1 MQSVDSDSIAFDCR
15 LQSAWFFLMKLV
27 FGSAGVIGNP
37 MGFARTLG
45 LGIRDFLSVPARTI
59 FQSPTGLI
67 TGMAQG
73 TTSLLSNTVY
83 AISDAA
89 TQFSK
94 AAHKGIV
101 AFTFDDQAASR
112 MEQLQMGAASH
123 SKGVINEVLEKLPCY
138 CPLLFAL
145 LFLLTVYNTPEIYQ
159 FHCYHLFLQG
169 LTGLLQSPIKGAEK
183 HGLPGVLSG
192 IALGVTGLVAKPA
205 ASILQVTGKTA
216 QSIRNRSR
224 LYQMGRQR
232 FRVRFPRPLSR
243 EVPLRP
249 YSWEE
254 ALGTSVLAE
263 AGDGLKLKDEILV
276 TCKALKQAGK
286 FVVISE
292 RLILIVSCSCLVDFG
307 KPEFRGIPADLE
319 WVVESE
325 IGLETV
331 MHADTDQGVV
341 HIVGSSSDT
350 LSRQKQRA
358 KGGGGTTVRW
368 NSPTLPLTQT
378 NLELEHKEDAE
389 NLLQILLSAIERGT
403 NQGWG
408 CRYLLHRSGIK

>member
-1 MQSVDSDSIAFDCR
+1 
-15 LQSAWFFLMKLV
+15 
-27 FGSAGVIGNP
+27 
-37 MGFARTLG
+37 
-45 LGIRDFLSVPARTI
+45 
-59 FQSPTGLI
+59 
-67 TGMAQG
+67 
-73 TTSLLSNTVY
+73 
-83 AISDAA
+83 
-89 TQFSK
+89 
-94 AAHKGIV
+94 
-101 AFTFDDQAASR
+101 
-112 MEQLQMGAASH
+112 
-123 SKGVINEVLEKLPCY
+123 
-138 CPLLFAL
+138 
-145 LFLLTVYNTPEIYQ
+145 
-159 FHCYHLFLQG
+159 
-169 LTGLLQSPIKGAEK
+169 
-183 HGLPGVLSG
+183 
-192 IALGVTGLVAKPA
+192 
-205 ASILQVTGKTA
+205 
-216 QSIRNRSR
+216 
-224 LYQMGRQR
+224 MGRQR

-263 AGDGLKLKDEILV
+263 AGDGLKLKDEILI

-358 KGGGGTTVRW
+358 KGGGRTTVRW

-403 NQGWG
+403 DQGWG